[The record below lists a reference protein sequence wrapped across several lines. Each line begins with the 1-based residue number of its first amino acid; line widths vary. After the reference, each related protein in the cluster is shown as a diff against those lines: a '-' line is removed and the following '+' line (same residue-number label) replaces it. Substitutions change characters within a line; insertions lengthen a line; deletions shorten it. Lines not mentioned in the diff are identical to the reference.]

1 MKQNHHCEKIEAY
14 HDGELCPEEMLQI
27 AGHLTTCRECRET
40 LAELKVLETMLAP
53 ARGADAS
60 ALCPAVMIRVRA
72 MQPQP
77 RYGNLFSGWW
87 KAPAIALASCAV
99 YAICV
104 EMGFLS
110 AGSASLAA
118 TLESR
123 KESEHVYS
131 MIFGIRRPD
140 NENLLALVLQG
151 DNK

>member
-14 HDGELCPEEMLQI
+14 HDGELRPEEMLEI
-27 AGHLTTCRECRET
+27 AGHLTTCRKCRET
-40 LAELKVLETMLAP
+40 LAELKVMETMLAP

-60 ALCPAVMIRVRA
+60 SIRPAVMARVRA
-72 MQPQP
+72 MQSQP
-77 RYGNLFSGWW
+77 RYGSFFSGWW

-118 TLESR
+118 TLGSY
-123 KESEHVYS
+123 KESERVYS

-140 NENLLALVLQG
+140 NENLLAMVLQG
-151 DNK
+151 DNQ